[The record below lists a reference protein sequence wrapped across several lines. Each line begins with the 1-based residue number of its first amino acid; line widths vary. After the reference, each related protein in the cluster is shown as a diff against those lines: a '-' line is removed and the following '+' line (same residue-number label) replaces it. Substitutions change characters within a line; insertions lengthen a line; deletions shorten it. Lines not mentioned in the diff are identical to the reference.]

1 MRVYRDNITENI
13 ISDEAKFLMLERLV
27 RNLPH
32 RDVVE
37 ALCDTNCYEEIVAT
51 LISKVKI

>member
-1 MRVYRDNITENI
+1 MRVYRDNITENT

-37 ALCDTNCYEEIVAT
+37 ALCATNCYEEIVAT
-51 LISKVKI
+51 LISKIKI